1 MPNVDY
7 TRTVHVFMCQQP
19 RAFSKVAVRVGL
31 SQTGSFR
38 GLLVR
43 LAGTALTTFMMLTK
57 ALLAAGTAAAA
68 VACAGGVQACFH
80 VGDTPMDIQAALAAG
95 STAVAVATGIFSREQ
110 LEAAAAAAGA
120 AAGQLVVLDSLEDLD
135 AVLKVLQL
143 Q

>member
-1 MPNVDY
+1 MPNLDY
-7 TRTVHVFMCQQP
+7 TRAVHVFMCQQP
-19 RAFSKVAVRVGL
+19 RPFSKVAVRVGL

-43 LAGTALTTFMMLTK
+43 LAGTGTFMMLTK

-110 LEAAAAAAGA
+110 LEAAGAAAGA